1 MKEAIRTIHDAEVAD
16 FFRSIGLLEELEQGK
31 VSCVI
36 CSESLTI
43 ASFRAVARKEQ
54 KLIFCCSRTSCYAS
68 FILRSRVK
76 S

>member
-1 MKEAIRTIHDAEVAD
+1 MKEAIRAIHDAEVVD
-16 FFRSIGLLEELEQGK
+16 FFRSIGLLEELGQGK

-36 CSESLTI
+36 CAEPLTI

-68 FILRSRVK
+68 FIPQTRGK